1 MSEDNVR
8 HLRRDGEGN
17 VAVTAVTLEGE
28 QVIMEVTFSPKD
40 RPRTT
45 YQYPFAKSVRE
56 DILHLFEKM
65 GRILR
70 DEE

>member
-1 MSEDNVR
+1 
-8 HLRRDGEGN
+8 

-65 GRILR
+65 GRIVR